1 MAWQICLGIFLFCTI
16 FWRLTNVIIPG
27 TSKAFEDMT
36 TRKNMTKKEKE
47 KMFKMWRDYT
57 KHKKNDYIDF
67 RDMLEKEDIKLYNL
81 ACNKY
86 NPPFSCC
93 IGLLHV
99 PAVDSKSSIFWDNSV

>member
-16 FWRLTNVIIPG
+16 LWWLTNVIIPG

-86 NPPFSCC
+86 KYRQKIIEYWEEFDEHW
-93 IGLLHV
+93 IEW
-99 PAVDSKSSIFWDNSV
+99 DSIKK